1 MATNFPA
8 DIDVLVNPQPSDS
21 VEIVPHAA
29 QHANA
34 NDAIEALETKVGKT
48 NDTNPNSLDFKVRT
62 LETNILDTEEVEDL
76 VGDLLTTGTHTN
88 ITVAYDDVARKINL
102 TATYDNEEA
111 IAAIASAL
119 ERPLSAPELTIFPS
133 PVVAIPVSLGSS
145 SPVSTT
151 TRTGNFIALA
161 KSRSR

>member
-1 MATNFPA
+1 MATAFPTSK
-8 DIDVLVNPQPSDS
+8 DDFVNPQSTDS
-21 VEIVPHAA
+21 VQTVSHAA
-29 QHANA
+29 QHADA
-34 NDAIEALETKVGKT
+34 NDAIEALEVKVGKT

-111 IAAIASAL
+111 IAAIASA
-119 ERPLSAPELTIFPS
+119 I
-133 PVVAIPVSLGSS
+133 VVAVNAAKVACTSAAG
-145 SPVSTT
+145 
-151 TRTGNFIALA
+151 
-161 KSRSR
+161 KSRYGANCACSQVA